1 MTYKLDHNPV
11 QRVTHT
17 YFFLGLWFMDPN
29 ITQPLFDISIN
40 INGY

>member
-11 QRVTHT
+11 QKVTHI
-17 YFFLGLWFMDPN
+17 FFLGLWSMDPN

-40 INGY
+40 INGH